1 MVNFSDVKTPGTKRP
16 YIRDNLLME
25 RSRTG
30 PRLII
35 VCGLPASGK
44 TTLARALAS
53 RLGAVR
59 LSPDEW
65 MDALSISLYDEEK
78 RGKIEALQWKFG
90 QELLAL
96 GLTVIIEWGTWGRS
110 ERDTLRLGGRALG
123 AAVEL
128 HYLSAPVDVLFERIQ
143 RRGRE
148 NPPIQRD
155 ALSQWFEMF
164 QAPTPEEMHSSTR
177 LWSRTLLPTEAFGV
191 ATGYDKT
198 GQSYCAM
205 TLAKKVAPLLGPLVK
220 EASWRVGSGMAMQSA
235 APPAGTAT
243 REMSNT
249 ESEGHCL
256 SAASFVA
263 FKLCTCATKAAEF
276 THRLVP

>member
-1 MVNFSDVKTPGTKRP
+1 
-16 YIRDNLLME
+16 ME
-25 RSRTG
+25 TSGAG

-44 TTLARALAS
+44 TTLAKGLES

-65 MDALSISLYDEEK
+65 MDALSINLYDEEK

-110 ERDTLRLGGRALG
+110 ERDTLRLAARALG

-128 HYLSAPVDVLFERIQ
+128 HYLSAPVDVLLERIQ

-148 NPPIQRD
+148 NPPIQQD

-164 QAPTPEEMHSSTR
+164 QAPTPEEMA
-177 LWSRTLLPTEAFGV
+177 LFDP
-191 ATGYDKT
+191 
-198 GQSYCAM
+198 
-205 TLAKKVAPLLGPLVK
+205 PLVADL
-220 EASWRVGSGMAMQSA
+220 ASD
-235 APPAGTAT
+235 
-243 REMSNT
+243 
-249 ESEGHCL
+249 
-256 SAASFVA
+256 
-263 FKLCTCATKAAEF
+263 
-276 THRLVP
+276 